1 MKFILLFLLMLLH
14 LGNVTIIYVYVCVC
28 MFVCTCVCMQ
38 DQIVCQS
45 MLGNSIKL
53 HSPSRK
59 LREGLADVISIRELV
74 TNQIPL
80 FGNIG
85 IGAGPAGPVLARPL
99 SQRFKEDIFQNCFAY
114 TYYSQT
120 KSFLALG

>member
-1 MKFILLFLLMLLH
+1 MLLH

-120 KSFLALG
+120 KSFLAPG